1 VIGTVFAKRYEI
13 RGFLGKGG
21 MGEVWYAHDHNQ
33 GRDVALKLFP
43 AGSVTIHAYHEA
55 KILTLIASENVLRV
69 FNADTFIDVPYI
81 ATEIAAGTTEDRA
94 VAAPGLGLPAPV
106 VVKWIRHCLVGL
118 DACHGMHL
126 VHRDIKASNLFLSS
140 DHWGLLGD
148 FGIAHPIDAN
158 GRVPIGGTP
167 VTMPPEM
174 LTLGYG
180 TKVSDIYA
188 VGVTAYRLLVGRWPF
203 DAATIPELRNSVV
216 NRLYLPLRDAAPHVS
231 RRLAER
237 LERAMAAD
245 PGDRYPSAMALHHD
259 LGQADLVRLVWQR
272 VAPHT
277 GHAACWQELRSDG
290 PARQVCAIR
299 QGTRTNLE
307 TRFTASGR
315 KLTAH
320 CYSDVR
326 APEVSIKLRKIF
338 DRL

>member
-1 VIGTVFAKRYEI
+1 MIGTVFAKRYEI

-55 KILTLIASENVLRV
+55 TILTLIASDNVLRV

-81 ATEIAAGTTEDRA
+81 ATEIAAGTTEDR
-94 VAAPGLGLPAPV
+94 VSAAPGLGLPAPI

-118 DACHGMHL
+118 DACHGMNL
-126 VHRDIKASNLFLSS
+126 VHRDIKTSNLFLTN
-140 DHWGLLGD
+140 DDWALLGD
-148 FGIAHPIDAN
+148 FGIAHPIDAS
-158 GRVPIGGTP
+158 GRVPVQGTP
-167 VTMPPEM
+167 VTMAPEM
-174 LTLGYG
+174 LTVGHG
-180 TKVSDIYA
+180 TKLSDIYA

-203 DAATIPELRNSVV
+203 EAPTIPDLQKAIVTRSYV
-216 NRLYLPLRDAAPHVS
+216 PLRDAAPHVS

-245 PGDRYPSAMALHHD
+245 PADRHPAAMSLHHD

-272 VAPHT
+272 VAPHA
-277 GHAACWQELRSDG
+277 GHAACWQEFRSNG
-290 PARQVCAIR
+290 PARQVCAIQR
-299 QGTRTNLE
+299 GTRMDLE

-315 KLTAH
+315 KTTAH
-320 CYSDVR
+320 CYPGVR
-326 APEVSIKLRKIF
+326 GAEVSTKLRRIF
-338 DRL
+338 DHL